1 MSKSKCNEIMD
12 EFLLL
17 DKNQKLPLKITLH
30 LLACKECRTQVRL
43 CSLAEKASSKP
54 LNAKLP
60 LDNDALVSIM
70 SKIDKNYSEKTGKIR
85 HVSLANWIIS
95 GVVMLVLMMFYGL
108 QTGSLNSTVMVVPFY
123 LCFAGIVCV
132 YCALFVG
139 SNLDFFVKLF
149 DTEPKNKFANT

>member
-12 EFLLL
+12 DFLLL
-17 DKNQKLPLKITLH
+17 DKNQKIPLKITLH

-43 CSLAEKASSKP
+43 CSLAEKASAKP

-60 LDNDALVSIM
+60 LDNETLVSIM
-70 SKIDKNYSEKTGKIR
+70 SKIDKNYSGTTGKIR

-95 GVVMLVLMMFYGL
+95 GVVMLVLMMFYGI
-108 QTGSLNSTVMVVPFY
+108 QTVSLNSTLMVVPFY

-149 DTEPKNKFANT
+149 NTDPKSKFANT

>member
-12 EFLLL
+12 DFLLL
-17 DKNQKLPLKITLH
+17 DKNQKIPLKITLH

-43 CSLAEKASSKP
+43 CSLAEKASAKP

-70 SKIDKNYSEKTGKIR
+70 SKIDKNYSGNTGKIR

-95 GVVMLVLMMFYGL
+95 GVVMLVLMMFYGI
-108 QTGSLNSTVMVVPFY
+108 QTVSLNSTPMVVPFY

-149 DTEPKNKFANT
+149 NTKPNGSVT